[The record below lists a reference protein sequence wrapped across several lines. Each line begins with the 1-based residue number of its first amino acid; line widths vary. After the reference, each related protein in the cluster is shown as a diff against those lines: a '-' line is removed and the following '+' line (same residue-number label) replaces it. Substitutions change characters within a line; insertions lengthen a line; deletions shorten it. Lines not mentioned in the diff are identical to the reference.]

1 MLIALNVV
9 LATAVVAGMVALLI
23 HAIRSDHRHHQLQ
36 AEASHAE
43 ALRAN
48 ARERRAPVRRAP
60 QRHAAAVRSTPR
72 WRRDGEFSPS
82 RG

>member
-1 MLIALNVV
+1 
-9 LATAVVAGMVALLI
+9 VVAGMVALFL
-23 HAIRSDHRHHQLQ
+23 HAIRAEHRHHQLQ

-48 ARERRAPVRRAP
+48 ASARRAPTRRAP
-60 QRHAAAVRSTPR
+60 QRHAAAGRPASA

>member
-1 MLIALNVV
+1 MLIALNIV
-9 LATAVVAGMVALLI
+9 LATAVVAGMVALLA
-23 HAIRSDHRHHQLQ
+23 HAIRAEHRHHQLQ

-43 ALRAN
+43 ALRRN
-48 ARERRAPVRRAP
+48 APARRVPARRAP
-60 QRHAAAVRSTPR
+60 QRHAAAGKPAPA